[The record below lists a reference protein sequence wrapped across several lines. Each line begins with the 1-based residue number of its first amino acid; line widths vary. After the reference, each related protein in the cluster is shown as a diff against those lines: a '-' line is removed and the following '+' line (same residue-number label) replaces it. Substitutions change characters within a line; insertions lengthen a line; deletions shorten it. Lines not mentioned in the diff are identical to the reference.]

1 MADYELENEQ
11 TFWNSGGFEAL
22 AALIDKP
29 CCLPVVIREAVL
41 FACRI
46 GQHKTGVDYSLSA
59 S

>member
-29 CCLPVVIREAVL
+29 CW
-41 FACRI
+41 
-46 GQHKTGVDYSLSA
+46 
-59 S
+59 